1 MEQRSLPLVSF
12 IGSLNISCINGKLKE
27 CLCGSSLL
35 SRDSYCVVP
44 WNGVFRTRR
53 QNRRKPYQY
62 IPTYLIADTDRN
74 TPLEQSGGQPKAPAW
89 NSLKISEANET
100 LLESKQYNGLSF
112 GSHKLR
118 IYSGSSNLELASD
131 VAKYLGKTE
140 LSSILLKRFSDGEIY
155 VRLEE
160 SVRGCSVFLFQ
171 STCFPAN
178 DHLMELLFMIDA
190 CRRAHAA
197 QVTAVIPYY
206 GYARADRL
214 VDPDTK
220 RREAL
225 ASKVVSNMICG
236 AGADRVVVMDIHSP
250 QTCGFFD
257 IPLDHIFA
265 SPCLVEYL
273 QRTCPSDIVVV
284 APDVGGVARARA
296 FAKQLNDAPL
306 AIIDKRREQHNVSK
320 VLNLIGDVRG
330 RTAILVD
337 DMIDTAGT
345 ITEAA
350 KSLRENGAQK
360 VFAVAT
366 HAVFSGAAVERLSSG
381 VFEQVIVTN
390 TIHIPEEKRF
400 PQLRIVSVASL
411 LGETIWRVHEDSLY

>member
-1 MEQRSLPLVSF
+1 VFGYCCFAYCCQLFGQRKALRQMHTLSTLPFSTTRRTKPSRVWALPLHMDQDIERKELISPLKSTYSPVNIPELEVPTVSD
-12 IGSLNISCINGKLKE
+12 
-27 CLCGSSLL
+27 L
-35 SRDSYCVVP
+35 S
-44 WNGVFRTRR
+44 TEER
-53 QNRRKPYQY
+53 QY
-62 IPTYLIADTDRN
+62 
-74 TPLEQSGGQPKAPAW
+74 G
-89 NSLKISEANET
+89 
-100 LLESKQYNGLSF
+100 GLSF
-112 GSHKLR
+112 GSHKIR
-118 IYSGSSNLELASD
+118 IYSGSSNTELANE
-131 VAKYLGKTE
+131 VAKYLGKSE
-140 LSSILLKRFSDGEIY
+140 LSPIMRKRFSDGEIY

-160 SVRGCSVFLFQ
+160 SVRGCSVFLLQ
-171 STCFPAN
+171 STCYPAN
-178 DHLMELLFMIDA
+178 DHLMELLLMIDA
-190 CRRAHAA
+190 CRRAHAS

-225 ASKVVSNMICG
+225 ASKLVANMICE
-236 AGADRVVVMDIHSP
+236 AGANRVIVMDIHSP

-273 QRTCPSDIVVV
+273 LQNCPSDMVVV

-296 FAKQLNDAPL
+296 FAKQLHDAPL
-306 AIIDKRREQHNVSK
+306 AIIDKRREQHNVAK
-320 VLNLIGDVRG
+320 VLNLIGDVKG

-350 KSLRENGAQK
+350 KSLRENGAK
-360 VFAVAT
+360 TVFAVAT

-390 TIHIPEEKRF
+390 TIQVPKEKRF
-400 PQLRIVSVASL
+400 PQLRIVNVASL